1 MTLAIGNLHK
11 SYDKKKAVDNIS
23 FKINRGETLGI
34 LGPNGAGKTTLF
46 YMIAGLIKS
55 DSGNIYLSGEELNSK
70 SISERTSL
78 GLSYLPQESS
88 IFRGLSVEQNILS
101 VLEQRKDLSKDSRN
115 EQLKLLLEE
124 FNLTEFAQTL
134 GIKLSGGER
143 RRTEI
148 ARSLASNPKFILL
161 DEPFAGI
168 DPLAVSDLKNTIQDL
183 NNKNIGV
190 LISDHNVRDT
200 MNICSTVLV
209 VNKGKIIAN
218 GQPSEIAKDSLVKKV
233 YLGQNFKVE

>member
-101 VLEQRKDLSKDSRN
+101 ALEQRKDLSKDNRN

-143 RRTEI
+143 RRAEI

-168 DPLAVSDLKNTIQDL
+168 DPLAVSDLKNTIRDL

-209 VNKGKIIAN
+209 INKGKIIAN
-218 GQPSEIAKDSLVKKV
+218 GRPSEIAKDALVKEV
-233 YLGQNFKVE
+233 YLGQNFKAE

>member
-101 VLEQRKDLSKDSRN
+101 ALEQRKDLSKDSRN

-124 FNLTEFAQTL
+124 FNLT
-134 GIKLSGGER
+134 
-143 RRTEI
+143 
-148 ARSLASNPKFILL
+148 
-161 DEPFAGI
+161 
-168 DPLAVSDLKNTIQDL
+168 AVSYTHLTLPTK
-183 NNKNIGV
+183 
-190 LISDHNVRDT
+190 
-200 MNICSTVLV
+200 
-209 VNKGKIIAN
+209 A
-218 GQPSEIAKDSLVKKV
+218 
-233 YLGQNFKVE
+233 

>member
-101 VLEQRKDLSKDSRN
+101 ALEQRKDLSKDNRN
-115 EQLKLLLEE
+115 VQIKLLLEE

-143 RRTEI
+143 RRAEI

-168 DPLAVSDLKNTIQDL
+168 DPLAVSDLKNTIRDL

-209 VNKGKIIAN
+209 INKGKIIAN
-218 GQPSEIAKDSLVKKV
+218 GRPSEIAKDALVKEV
-233 YLGQNFKVE
+233 YLGQNFKAE